1 MGVLARQTSW
11 ITLLTAAGLVLGF
24 LNMSLLFPRYLPA
37 ADFGLLRLVVSI
49 AIVAGQV
56 AHLGLEATLIRY
68 LPYLRGRDARRGGLL
83 RGVLLAGT
91 LGTTLAIIVLWAMH
105 AELARW
111 FSDRSDRYGTYG
123 LVVLPL
129 LIAEVYFLLLRGYS
143 RAVHRSIAP
152 VFVREFLL
160 RGLQTGLIIA
170 HVFLDLSFPVFLGLF
185 TATFVLT
192 TLALIAHLWRNG
204 ELIVLRKVEPLPA
217 RMRSSMKRYAMITL
231 GVGVSGVA
239 AGNIDQVMLAA
250 MLHDGLEKVAYYA
263 VAMFMASV
271 IMVPSRAMVQPA
283 LPLIAE
289 AWRRRDHAHI
299 AALYRRST
307 TLLLAIGGF
316 VALCIC
322 TNVSA
327 IYTFMRPEYAAGAR
341 VLVIL
346 CVANLVNLAGG
357 LGGSIIGTSRSY
369 LFDASSGLLYLGLNV
384 VLDYLF
390 ILWWGME
397 GVAWSTLA
405 SMVIVIAWRV
415 AFLHRRFG
423 FWPYDGKALG
433 LCALAGALA
442 ALVVFLPSTGQYL
455 ADITVRC
462 TLIALVYGGLLWKAG
477 VVPDIEAMV
486 RKRLRPRSA

>member
-11 ITLLTAAGLVLGF
+11 ITLLTAGGLVLGF

-49 AIVAGQV
+49 AIVAAQV
-56 AHLGLEATLIRY
+56 AQLGLEATLIRY
-68 LPYLRGRDARRGGLL
+68 LPYVRGHAARRGGML

-91 LGTTLAIIVLWAMH
+91 VGMTLAIVLLWSMH
-105 AELARW
+105 GELARW

-129 LIAEVYFLLLRGYS
+129 LVAEVYFLLLRGYS

-160 RGLQTGLIIA
+160 RSLQTGLIAA
-170 HVFLDLSFPVFLGLF
+170 HAFLDLSFPMFLGLF

-192 TLALIAHLWRNG
+192 TGALLVHLWRSG
-204 ELIVLRKVEPLPA
+204 ELTTLSGVEAVPA
-217 RMRSSMKRYAMITL
+217 RMRSSMKRYALITL

-283 LPLIAE
+283 QPLIAE

-322 TNVSA
+322 TNVPA
-327 IYTFMRPEYAAGAR
+327 IYSFMRPEYASGAR

-346 CVANLVNLAGG
+346 CAANLVNLAGG

-384 VLDYLF
+384 VLDYFF
-390 ILWWGME
+390 ILWWGMD

-405 SMVIVIAWRV
+405 AMVIVTAWRV

-423 FWPYDGKALG
+423 FWPYDARALSI
-433 LCALAGALA
+433 CAAAGALA
-442 ALVVFLPSTGQYL
+442 ALVIMLPSTGL
-455 ADITVRC
+455 GLVDIALRSA
-462 TLIALVYGGLLWKAG
+462 LIAVVYGGLLWKAG

-486 RKRLRPRSA
+486 RRWLRPRSA